1 MNAAESINMSFETAQ
16 TDEPTIDA
24 IDTTN
29 EEVNE
34 SATEEVVATAETV
47 VEESTPVEVEA
58 SDEVPATAETAV
70 EEPAT
75 VEVEAA
81 AETEVE
87 AAAETTS
94 ESDAV
99 SISAEADAEPAA
111 AVEEAAEATEDAVA
125 ASAPEPVAESADD
138 DSFEPLGQ
146 LIVGIPDYSKSRAA
160 QASSEPAAAE
170 ETPAAPAEQAKPL
183 DLEAISRRTATL
195 EKDLESAEHKV
206 SLISRLTVLQES
218 LNSLEATEE
227 RALLDARL
235 AAVQSAIAAQSQER
249 ADAKEVI
256 VAKSET
262 LVESTE
268 WKATSEAFRE
278 MQEQLRAIGA
288 AGKELDDPI
297 WERFRAA
304 RSGFHERRTAF
315 FAERQKVWEESKV
328 KKEALTVEAE
338 GLAEVDDFK
347 DKSSRARTMMDEW
360 KAAGFAGREAED
372 ALWPRFR
379 GSLDKFYE
387 RRGAYYEENKA
398 KKEAL
403 VAQAEEI
410 SESSDWKTTSE
421 ALRRLMEEWKTLG
434 SAGRENDD
442 PLWTRFR
449 GAQQKFYDGRSSAFA
464 ERETTHKENIR
475 IKEDLCEQAEA
486 IALRDDMRGAIQD
499 VIALQA
505 SWKTVGFI
513 PREKSDELWQR
524 FKRACDAVFSH
535 VDTDRQ
541 DRQKTR
547 EQGAQ
552 DAAAR
557 KREQYQRLNE
567 SIAHDQAN
575 INRWRDTISSLGGG
589 GRADQ
594 IRNEL
599 EDRVIEVLDRVR
611 VKQQRAE
618 ELQNDLQTLETQA

>member
-1 MNAAESINMSFETAQ
+1 MTHETAQ
-16 TDEPTIDA
+16 TDESMIETTNEATEETTELTESTAATAELTAAEETAPSEEATAEAA
-24 IDTTN
+24 IDTAEAEIATAAA
-29 EEVNE
+29 EVAAADVERAAAEIEVAAAEVEATAEIEIANAEAE
-34 SATEEVVATAETV
+34 SALTEAAAVLGEPATEEPAAT
-47 VEESTPVEVEA
+47 
-58 SDEVPATAETAV
+58 
-70 EEPAT
+70 
-75 VEVEAA
+75 EAA
-81 AETEVE
+81 AEAALETLPATE
-87 AAAETTS
+87 
-94 ESDAV
+94 
-99 SISAEADAEPAA
+99 AEAAEPAA
-111 AVEEAAEATEDAVA
+111 AEASAEAPTAETEASGDTSAEATPPP
-125 ASAPEPVAESADD
+125 AP
-138 DSFEPLGQ
+138 
-146 LIVGIPDYSKSRAA
+146 
-160 QASSEPAAAE
+160 
-170 ETPAAPAEQAKPL
+170 KPL
-183 DLEAISRRTATL
+183 DLETITRRATTL
-195 EKDLESAEHKV
+195 EKDLETAEHKV
-206 SLISRLTVLQES
+206 SLLSRLTALQEG
-218 LNSLEATEE
+218 LDNLEASEE

-235 AAVQSAIAAQSQER
+235 AAVQSAIAEQSQER
-249 ADAKEVI
+249 ANLKEVI
-256 VAKSET
+256 VVRAET
-262 LVESTE
+262 LIESSE

-278 MQEQLRAIGA
+278 MQEELRAIGA

-297 WERFRAA
+297 WERFRTA

-315 FAERQKVWEESKV
+315 FAERQKVWEESKA

-338 GLAEVDDFK
+338 ALAEVEDFK
-347 DKSSRARTMMDEW
+347 DKSSRARAMMDEW

-387 RRGAYYEENKA
+387 HRQAYYEENKA

-403 VAQAEEI
+403 VAQAEDI
-410 SESSDWKTTSE
+410 SESTDWKTTAE

-475 IKEDLCEQAEA
+475 VKEELCEQAEA

-541 DRQKTR
+541 DRQKSR

-594 IRNEL
+594 IRDEL
-599 EDRVIEVLDRVR
+599 ENRVIEVLDRVR

-618 ELQNDLQTLETQA
+618 ELQHDLQNMETQA

>member
-1 MNAAESINMSFETAQ
+1 MNEANDEVTDAVAEVEAVASETVEEAVADITETTDEVVDEVVAEAAAP
-16 TDEPTIDA
+16 EPTI
-24 IDTTN
+24 
-29 EEVNE
+29 EEAAPE
-34 SATEEVVATAETV
+34 AVAV
-47 VEESTPVEVEA
+47 
-58 SDEVPATAETAV
+58 DDETA
-70 EEPAT
+70 
-75 VEVEAA
+75 
-81 AETEVE
+81 
-87 AAAETTS
+87 S
-94 ESDAV
+94 
-99 SISAEADAEPAA
+99 EPAA
-111 AVEEAAEATEDAVA
+111 AVEDVAPETVEAVVEAAGEPAAEEVATEAGAVVEEPAVA
-125 ASAPEPVAESADD
+125 AEEQSTESNEGVEAT
-138 DSFEPLGQ
+138 
-146 LIVGIPDYSKSRAA
+146 A
-160 QASSEPAAAE
+160 
-170 ETPAAPAEQAKPL
+170 ETPAAPPEPPKPL
-183 DLEAISRRTATL
+183 DIETITRRTTTL
-195 EKDLESAEHKV
+195 EKDAETAEHKV
-206 SLISRLTVLQES
+206 SLLSRLTVLQEA
-218 LNSLEATEE
+218 LNDLEATED
-227 RALLDARL
+227 RAVLDARL
-235 AAVQSAIAAQSQER
+235 AAVQSSIAAQSQER
-249 ADAKEVI
+249 ADAKDVI
-256 VAKSET
+256 VIRSET
-262 LVESTE
+262 LIESNE

-328 KKEALTVEAE
+328 KKETLTVEAE
-338 GLAEVDDFK
+338 ALAEVDDFK

-372 ALWPRFR
+372 SLWPRFR

-387 RRGAYYEENKA
+387 RRGAFYEENKA

-403 VAQAEEI
+403 VVQAEEVA
-410 SESSDWKTTSE
+410 ESTDWKSTSDS
-421 ALRRLMEEWKTLG
+421 LRALMEEWKTLG

-464 ERETTHKENIR
+464 EREVSHKENVR
-475 IKEDLCEQAEA
+475 VKEELCEQAEA
-486 IALRDDMRGAIQD
+486 IALREDMRGAIQD

-524 FKRACDAVFSH
+524 FKRACDGVFSH

-541 DRQKTR
+541 DRVKTR
-547 EQGAQ
+547 EQGTQ
-552 DAAAR
+552 DAASR

-594 IRNEL
+594 IRDEL
-599 EDRVIEVLDRVR
+599 ENRVIEVLDRVR
-611 VKQQRAE
+611 VKQQRVE
-618 ELQNDLQTLETQA
+618 ELQNDLQTLDTTQA

>member
-1 MNAAESINMSFETAQ
+1 LVTASATTLAIYALNAAENMNMTDQTAQ
-16 TDEPTIDA
+16 SDELTIDPTNETRDEVTGAEAAVETVAAETVEETVTDVTETPEEVLAEAAATETTSEEVATEAAAVVDETTSEPGQAVEETTPEATVDLAEPTVEASADEAPAVVEDA
-24 IDTTN
+24 ST
-29 EEVNE
+29 EVVTSVDAPIAGAE
-34 SATEEVVATAETV
+34 VAATEAVEATAET
-47 VEESTPVEVEA
+47 
-58 SDEVPATAETAV
+58 
-70 EEPAT
+70 
-75 VEVEAA
+75 
-81 AETEVE
+81 
-87 AAAETTS
+87 
-94 ESDAV
+94 
-99 SISAEADAEPAA
+99 PAA
-111 AVEEAAEATEDAVA
+111 T
-125 ASAPEPVAESADD
+125 PEP
-138 DSFEPLGQ
+138 P
-146 LIVGIPDYSKSRAA
+146 
-160 QASSEPAAAE
+160 
-170 ETPAAPAEQAKPL
+170 KPL
-183 DLEAISRRTATL
+183 DIETITRRTTTL
-195 EKDLESAEHKV
+195 EKDAETAEHKV
-206 SLISRLTVLQES
+206 SLISRLNVLQEA
-218 LNSLEATEE
+218 LNDLEATEE

-256 VAKSET
+256 VARSET
-262 LVESTE
+262 LIESTE

-338 GLAEVDDFK
+338 ALAEVDDFK

-372 ALWPRFR
+372 SLWPRFR

-387 RRGAYYEENKA
+387 RRGAFYEENKA

-403 VAQAEEI
+403 VVRAEEVA
-410 SESSDWKTTSE
+410 ESTDWKTTSD
-421 ALRRLMEEWKTLG
+421 ALRALMEEWKTLG

-464 ERETTHKENIR
+464 EREVSHKENVR
-475 IKEDLCEQAEA
+475 IKEELCEQAEA
-486 IALRDDMRGAIQD
+486 IALREDMRGAIQD

-505 SWKTVGFI
+505 TWKTVGFI

-541 DRQKTR
+541 DRVKTR
-547 EQGAQ
+547 EQGTQ
-552 DAAAR
+552 DAASR

-575 INRWRDTISSLGGG
+575 INRWRDTISSIGGG

-594 IRNEL
+594 IRDEL
-599 EDRVIEVLDRVR
+599 ENRVIEVLDRVR

-618 ELQNDLQTLETQA
+618 ELQHDLQTMDTTQA

>member
-1 MNAAESINMSFETAQ
+1 MTHETAQ
-16 TDEPTIDA
+16 TDESTIE
-24 IDTTN
+24 TTN
-29 EEVNE
+29 A
-34 SATEEVVATAETV
+34 ATEATTEATESTATTAETTAEAAETIESELPT
-47 VEESTPVEVEA
+47 EEIIAEAVTGVPA
-58 SDEVPATAETAV
+58 SDA
-70 EEPAT
+70 
-75 VEVEAA
+75 EAA
-81 AETEVE
+81 AEAQAAPEVAEAVAILDETVSEPVATEAVVATSATDE
-87 AAAETTS
+87 AAAAEPTTS
-94 ESDAV
+94 EAGT
-99 SISAEADAEPAA
+99 EADG
-111 AVEEAAEATEDAVA
+111 ATSTET
-125 ASAPEPVAESADD
+125 ST
-138 DSFEPLGQ
+138 
-146 LIVGIPDYSKSRAA
+146 
-160 QASSEPAAAE
+160 
-170 ETPAAPAEQAKPL
+170 TPAPKPL
-183 DLEAISRRTATL
+183 DLETITRRTTTL
-195 EKDLESAEHKV
+195 EKDLEAAEHRV
-206 SLISRLTVLQES
+206 SLLSRLTVLQEG
-218 LNSLEATEE
+218 LNNLEPSEE

-235 AAVQSAIAAQSQER
+235 AAVQSAIAEQSQER
-249 ADAKEVI
+249 ASAKEVI
-256 VAKSET
+256 VARAET
-262 LVESTE
+262 LVESSE

-297 WERFRAA
+297 WERFRTA
-304 RSGFHERRTAF
+304 RSAFHERRTAF
-315 FAERQKVWEESKV
+315 FAERQKVWEESKA
-328 KKEALTVEAE
+328 KKEALAAEAE
-338 GLAEVDDFK
+338 ALAEVEDFK
-347 DKSSRARTMMDEW
+347 DKSSRARAMMDEW

-372 ALWPRFR
+372 TLWPRFR

-387 RRGAYYEENKA
+387 HRQAYYDENKA

-410 SESSDWKTTSE
+410 ADSTDWKTTSE

-442 PLWTRFR
+442 PLWARFR

-464 ERETTHKENIR
+464 ERENSHKENIR
-475 IKEDLCEQAEA
+475 IKEELCEQAEA

-505 SWKTVGFI
+505 TWKTVGFI

-535 VDTDRQ
+535 VDIERQ
-541 DRQKTR
+541 DRQRAR
-547 EQGAQ
+547 EQGTQ

-594 IRNEL
+594 IRDEL
-599 EDRVIEVLDRVR
+599 ENRVIEVLDRVR

-618 ELQNDLQTLETQA
+618 ELQHDLQNMESQA

>member
-1 MNAAESINMSFETAQ
+1 MTHETAQ
-16 TDEPTIDA
+16 SDESTIE
-24 IDTTN
+24 TTN
-29 EEVNE
+29 
-34 SATEEVVATAETV
+34 ATEEATESTAITAEPT
-47 VEESTPVEVEA
+47 EEVTESELTTEEIVAEA
-58 SDEVPATAETAV
+58 VTGVPATD
-70 EEPAT
+70 
-75 VEVEAA
+75 VEAA
-81 AETEVE
+81 AEAQDEP
-87 AAAETTS
+87 
-94 ESDAV
+94 AV
-99 SISAEADAEPAA
+99 AEAV
-111 AVEEAAEATEDAVA
+111 AVLDETV
-125 ASAPEPVAESADD
+125 SEPVAEA
-138 DSFEPLGQ
+138 EAPAE
-146 LIVGIPDYSKSRAA
+146 IAVEAIAEAAPAPDEAA
-160 QASSEPAAAE
+160 VDPVAAETGAEAPAEAAAASAE
-170 ETPAAPAEQAKPL
+170 APAETAEATAETPAEAPAPPAPKPL
-183 DLEAISRRTATL
+183 DLETITRRTTTL
-195 EKDLESAEHKV
+195 EKDLETAEHKV
-206 SLISRLTVLQES
+206 SLLSRLTVLQEG
-218 LNSLEATEE
+218 LNNLEPSEE

-235 AAVQSAIAAQSQER
+235 AAVQSAIAEQSQER
-249 ADAKEVI
+249 ANAKEVI
-256 VAKSET
+256 VARAET

-278 MQEQLRAIGA
+278 MQEQLRGIGA

-338 GLAEVDDFK
+338 ALAEVEDFK
-347 DKSSRARTMMDEW
+347 DKSSRARAMMDEW

-387 RRGAYYEENKA
+387 HRQAYYEANKA

-403 VAQAEEI
+403 VVQAEEI
-410 SESSDWKTTSE
+410 SDSTDWKTTAE

-464 ERETTHKENIR
+464 ERETAHKENIR
-475 IKEDLCEQAEA
+475 VKEELCEQAEA
-486 IALRDDMRGAIQD
+486 IALREDMRGAIQD

-505 SWKTVGFI
+505 TWKTVGFI

-535 VDTDRQ
+535 VDIERQ
-541 DRQKTR
+541 DRQRSR

-594 IRNEL
+594 IRDEL
-599 EDRVIEVLDRVR
+599 ENRVIEVLDRVR

-618 ELQNDLQTLETQA
+618 ELHQDLQSMETQA